1 MTYPCKLKGQPM
13 RLPFILHFSRFYNF
27 SCEAKMLIHMHLP
40 EEGLDK
46 DFHSPWFMLHQLA
59 WLEIFPPFGRV
70 Q

>member
-1 MTYPCKLKGQPM
+1 
-13 RLPFILHFSRFYNF
+13 
-27 SCEAKMLIHMHLP
+27 MLIHMHLP

-59 WLEIFPPFGRV
+59 WLEILPPCGRV